1 MAKKPFTPI
10 PPMAELPPAEEINVR
25 ELLDKYLSGE
35 IDLICVLGPTASGK
49 TRYAVRLARQ
59 INDLLQKRSLSIRE
73 NSENVPQSWSQEKEI
88 SPHRPHEDHK
98 NEDRLLAPA
107 SEKRATPLA
116 AGGGA
121 SHRERQGFFPSP
133 SGMTFNSAEII
144 SADSRQVYRGM
155 DIGTGKD
162 LNEYE
167 EIPYHL
173 MDIVDA
179 GTKYNIFEYQRDFEK
194 VYKDITDRGGIPI
207 LCGGS
212 GLYIE
217 AATCGYSLPEV
228 PPDPELRAELE
239 KKSDEELIAQLASL
253 KPLHNNTDYDTRKR
267 LIRALEI
274 AIYEA
279 EHPVERTSF
288 LPKNTYYIGTLVTR
302 EERNARIDRR
312 LDDRLKE
319 GMVEEIKG
327 LIDGTHPALAPE
339 HKPIPAED
347 LIYYGLEYKFVTLY
361 LIGELT
367 FDEMRTQLATAIHQ
381 FAKRQMTWFRGME
394 RKGIRI
400 HWTNV

>member
-1 MAKKPFTPI
+1 MGSNVAANLVLFSNFRKKWCADCSITKDKHYICSTMAKRPFTPI
-10 PPMAELPPAEEINVR
+10 PPMAELPSAETINVQ
-25 ELLDKYLSGE
+25 ELLDKYLAGE

-49 TRYAVRLARQ
+49 TRYAVQLARQ
-59 INDLLQKRSLSIRE
+59 INKLLTDKSLGT
-73 NSENVPQSWSQEKEI
+73 V
-88 SPHRPHEDHK
+88 
-98 NEDRLLAPA
+98 
-107 SEKRATPLA
+107 
-116 AGGGA
+116 G
-121 SHRERQGFFPSP
+121 
-133 SGMTFNSAEII
+133 AEII

-162 LNEYE
+162 LGEYE

-179 GTKYNIFEYQRDFEK
+179 GEKYNIFEYQRDFEK
-194 VYKDITDRGGIPI
+194 AYKDIVDRGGIPI

-228 PPDPELRAELE
+228 PANPQLREELE

-253 KPLHNNTDYDTRKR
+253 KPLHNSTDYDTRKR

-279 EHPVERTSF
+279 EHPVQRTAF
-288 LPKNTYYIGTLVTR
+288 LPKKTYYIGTLVSR
-302 EERNARIDRR
+302 DVRNAKIDVR
-312 LDDRLKE
+312 LDARLEE
-319 GMVEEIKG
+319 GMVDEIRS
-327 LIDGTHPALAPE
+327 LLDGTHPALHNAHPVYQ
-339 HKPIPAED
+339 HQHTSDAKPISAED
-347 LIYYGLEYKFVTLY
+347 LIYYGLEYKFVTQY

-367 FDEMRTQLATAIHQ
+367 YDQMRSQLTTAIHQ

-400 HWTNV
+400 HWTEVR

>member
-1 MAKKPFTPI
+1 MAKKSFTPI
-10 PPMAELPPAEEINVR
+10 PPMAELPQAEDINIK

-49 TRYAVRLARQ
+49 TRYAVNLARK
-59 INDLLQKRSLSIRE
+59 INKLL
-73 NSENVPQSWSQEKEI
+73 VEKTTDRYIHPI
-88 SPHRPHEDHK
+88 SADDSYSRKP
-98 NEDRLLAPA
+98 
-107 SEKRATPLA
+107 S
-116 AGGGA
+116 AG
-121 SHRERQGFFPSP
+121 
-133 SGMTFNSAEII
+133 AEII

-162 LNEYE
+162 LSEYE

-173 MDIVDA
+173 MDIVDP
-179 GTKYNIFEYQRDFEK
+179 GVKYNIFEYQRDFER
-194 VYKDITDRGGIPI
+194 VYQDIRNRGGIPV

-228 PPDPELRAELE
+228 PPDPVLRSELE
-239 KKSDEELIAQLASL
+239 QKSDEELIARLASL
-253 KPLHNNTDYDTRKR
+253 KPLHNSTDYYTRKR

-279 EHPVERTSF
+279 EHPVERTTF

-302 EERNARIDRR
+302 DERNAKIDRR
-312 LDDRLKE
+312 LDARLEE
-319 GMVEEIKG
+319 GMVDEIRS
-327 LIDGTHPALAPE
+327 LINGNNPALAPGY
-339 HKPIPAED
+339 KPVPSED

-361 LIGELT
+361 AIGQLT
-367 FDEMRTQLATAIHQ
+367 FEEMRTQLATAIHQ

>member
-1 MAKKPFTPI
+1 MSKKQFIPI
-10 PPMAELPPAEEINVR
+10 PPMAELPPAEEIDVAEILR
-25 ELLDKYLSGE
+25 KYLSGE

-49 TRYAVRLARQ
+49 TRYAVKLARE
-59 INDLLQKRSLSIRE
+59 INA
-73 NSENVPQSWSQEKEI
+73 
-88 SPHRPHEDHK
+88 
-98 NEDRLLAPA
+98 LLADSSAEPSA
-107 SEKRATPLA
+107 KEKRATPLA

-121 SHRERQGFFPSP
+121 RSEGVGGVLFVAGGSAEGP
-133 SGMTFNSAEII
+133 GAEII

-167 EIPYHL
+167 DIPYHL

-194 VYKDITDRGGIPI
+194 VYKDIRERGGIPI

-228 PPDPELRAELE
+228 PPDPQLRAELE
-239 KKSDEELIAQLASL
+239 KKTDEELIAQLASL
-253 KPLHNNTDYDTRKR
+253 KPLHNTTDYDTRKR

-279 EHPVERTSF
+279 EHPVQRTSF
-288 LPKNTYYIGTLVTR
+288 LPKNTYYIGTLVSR
-302 EERNARIDRR
+302 DERNARIDRR
-312 LDDRLKE
+312 LDARLEE
-319 GMVEEIKG
+319 GMVEEIRG
-327 LIDGTHPALAPE
+327 LLEGTHPAIAPDADGNRR
-339 HKPIPAED
+339 PVPAED

-361 LIGELT
+361 IIGELT
-367 FDEMRTQLATAIHQ
+367 FEEMRTQLATAIHQ

-394 RKGIRI
+394 RKGITI
-400 HWTNV
+400 HWTEV

>member
-1 MAKKPFTPI
+1 
-10 PPMAELPPAEEINVR
+10 MAELPPAEEINVK
-25 ELLDKYLSGE
+25 EVLDKYLSGE

-49 TRYAVRLARQ
+49 TKYAVRLARQ
-59 INDLLQKRSLSIRE
+59 IN
-73 NSENVPQSWSQEKEI
+73 EI
-88 SPHRPHEDHK
+88 LGTQR
-98 NEDRLLAPA
+98 
-107 SEKRATPLA
+107 
-116 AGGGA
+116 
-121 SHRERQGFFPSP
+121 
-133 SGMTFNSAEII
+133 AEIL

-162 LNEYE
+162 LAEYE

-194 VYKDITDRGGIPI
+194 AYKDIVDRGGIPI

-228 PPDPELRAELE
+228 PPDPQLRAELE

-279 EHPVERTSF
+279 EHPVNRSSY

-302 EERNARIDRR
+302 EVRNAKIDAR
-312 LDDRLKE
+312 LDARLEE
-319 GMVEEIKG
+319 GMVEEIRG
-327 LIDGTHPALAPE
+327 LIDGTHPALCSDGQAGT
-339 HKPIPAED
+339 PIQPED

-367 FDEMRTQLATAIHQ
+367 FEQMRTQLATAIHQ

-394 RKGIRI
+394 RKGITI
-400 HWTNV
+400 HWTAV

>member
-1 MAKKPFTPI
+1 MAKKTFIPI
-10 PPMAELPPAEEINVR
+10 PPMAELPPAEDINIA
-25 ELLDKYLSGE
+25 ELLNKYLTGE

-49 TRYAVRLARQ
+49 TRYAVNLARQ
-59 INDLLQKRSLSIRE
+59 INQLLHDDDGVLSAK
-73 NSENVPQSWSQEKEI
+73 EKCV
-88 SPHRPHEDHK
+88 H
-98 NEDRLLAPA
+98 
-107 SEKRATPLA
+107 
-116 AGGGA
+116 
-121 SHRERQGFFPSP
+121 
-133 SGMTFNSAEII
+133 AEII

-162 LNEYE
+162 LSEYE

-194 VYKDITDRGGIPI
+194 AYKDIVDRGCVPI

-228 PPDPELRAELE
+228 PANPELRAELE
-239 KKSDEELIAQLASL
+239 KKSDEELVAQLASL

-279 EHPVERTSF
+279 EHPVVRTSF

-302 EERNARIDRR
+302 DERNSRIDRR
-312 LDDRLKE
+312 LDARLEE

-327 LIDGTHPALAPE
+327 LIDGTHPALAPD

-347 LIYYGLEYKFVTLY
+347 LIYYGLEYKFVTQHV
-361 LIGELT
+361 IGELT
-367 FDEMRTQLATAIHQ
+367 LEEMRTQLATAIHQ

-394 RKGIRI
+394 RKGIQI

>member
-10 PPMAELPPAEEINVR
+10 PPMAELPPAEEINPKDI
-25 ELLDKYLSGE
+25 LDKYLSGE

-49 TRYAVRLARQ
+49 TRYAVQLARE
-59 INDLLQKRSLSIRE
+59 INAILSE
-73 NSENVPQSWSQEKEI
+73 SEG
-88 SPHRPHEDHK
+88 HTGT
-98 NEDRLLAPA
+98 A
-107 SEKRATPLA
+107 
-116 AGGGA
+116 
-121 SHRERQGFFPSP
+121 
-133 SGMTFNSAEII
+133 MAEII

-173 MDIVDA
+173 MDIVPA
-179 GTKYNIFEYQRDFEK
+179 GAKYNIFEYQRDFEK
-194 VYKDITDRGGIPI
+194 AYKNIVDRGGIPI

-239 KKSDEELIAQLASL
+239 KKTDDELIAQLASL
-253 KPLHNNTDYDTRKR
+253 KPLHNTTDYDTRKR

-279 EHPVERTSF
+279 EHPVSRTAF
-288 LPKNTYYIGTLVTR
+288 LPKNTYYIGTLVSR
-302 EERNARIDRR
+302 DVRNAKIDRR
-312 LDDRLKE
+312 LDARLEE

-327 LIDGTHPALAPE
+327 LIDGTHPALAPDN
-339 HKPIPAED
+339 KPVPAED

-361 LIGELT
+361 LTGELT

-394 RKGIRI
+394 RKGIAI
-400 HWTNV
+400 HWTEVN